1 MLVLGP
7 NRVGK
12 SSLIDA
18 LTYGQFH
25 REFYP
30 YDIHF

>member
-1 MLVLGP
+1 MSQVMLVLGP
-7 NRVGK
+7 NMVGK

-25 REFYP
+25 KEFYP
-30 YDIHF
+30 